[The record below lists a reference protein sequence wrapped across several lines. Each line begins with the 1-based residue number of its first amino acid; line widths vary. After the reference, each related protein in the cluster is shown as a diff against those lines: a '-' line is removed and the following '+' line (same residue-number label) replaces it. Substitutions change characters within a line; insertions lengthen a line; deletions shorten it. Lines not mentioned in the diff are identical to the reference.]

1 MEQIIDVE
9 GNYYRFIKVGD
20 LYWTIDNFK
29 SQSYSNGDPIFLA
42 LGDQEYLSAGNQAQG
57 VVCDINNDS
66 TLSDTHGKLY
76 NWFAVH
82 DDRGLAP
89 EGWRIPSEED
99 WSKIEIHLE
108 KEQEEGVD
116 CIEKYN
122 LRYSGSRGINGAFG
136 GHGKSGYWWRNMQES
151 QSLMENWG
159 RRLNLNANSF
169 EKIDGFQRFG
179 FSVRLVKDDL

>member
-82 DDRGLAP
+82 DDRRLAP

-99 WSKIEIHLE
+99 WSKIEIHLA
-108 KEQEEGVD
+108 KEQEEGVV
-116 CIEKYN
+116 C
-122 LRYSGSRGINGAFG
+122 
-136 GHGKSGYWWRNMQES
+136 
-151 QSLMENWG
+151 
-159 RRLNLNANSF
+159 NSF
-169 EKIDGFQRFG
+169 P
-179 FSVRLVKDDL
+179 

>member
-89 EGWRIPSEED
+89 ECWRIPSEED
-99 WSKIEIHLE
+99 WLKIETHQASE
-108 KEQEEGVD
+108 RAEGVD
-116 CIEKYN
+116 CTEKYN

-136 GHGKSGYWWRNMQES
+136 GHGKSGYWWRSMQES